1 MKKNMK
7 YLQSKDKGITLVA
20 MVITVIVLLLLA
32 GIAIATL
39 GGENGVFDILKVDQK
54 INWLQLKNGP
64 LFLHN
69 IQVHDRMYLEV

>member
-1 MKKNMK
+1 MGK
-7 YLQSKDKGITLVA
+7 I
-20 MVITVIVLLLLA
+20 IVMF
-32 GIAIATL
+32 
-39 GGENGVFDILKVDQK
+39 ENEDNVFDILKVDQK

>member
-1 MKKNMK
+1 MEKVESFYKEYEDLFEE
-7 YLQSKDKGITLVA
+7 YLDNVS
-20 MVITVIVLLLLA
+20 
-32 GIAIATL
+32 
-39 GGENGVFDILKVDQK
+39 VFDILKVDQK